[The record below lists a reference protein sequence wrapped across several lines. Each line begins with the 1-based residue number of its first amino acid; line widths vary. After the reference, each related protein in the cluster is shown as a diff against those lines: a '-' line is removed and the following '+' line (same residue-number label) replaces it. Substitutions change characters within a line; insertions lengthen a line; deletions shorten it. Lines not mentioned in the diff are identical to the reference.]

1 MDGEITLGGLHMIHE
16 RNARLTCGPI
26 MAQGGIQAMET
37 MLFTIDHINKQDWW
51 IKNIT
56 LGNKSTSWLCFVLFL
71 KNYFKNRYHFFSR
84 LCIAC
89 WSNKILDCS
98 AFQQKTLVFVT
109 IYEAKLGQ
117 FEVL

>member
-1 MDGEITLGGLHMIHE
+1 MIHE

-37 MLFTIDHINKQDWW
+37 MLFTIDHINQQDWW

-56 LGNKSTSWLCFVLFL
+56 LGNKSTSWQCLVLFL
-71 KNYFKNRYHFFSR
+71 KHCFKNRYHVFLKEF
-84 LCIAC
+84 AF

-98 AFQQKTLVFVT
+98 AFQQKSLVFLA
-109 IYEAKLGQ
+109 IYVAKLDQ
-117 FEVL
+117 FEVKYSTLNY